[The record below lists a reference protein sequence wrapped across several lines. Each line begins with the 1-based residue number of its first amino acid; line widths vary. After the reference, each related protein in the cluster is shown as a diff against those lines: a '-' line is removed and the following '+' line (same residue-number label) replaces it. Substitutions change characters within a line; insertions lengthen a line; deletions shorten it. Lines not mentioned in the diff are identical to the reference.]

1 MVMLRLF
8 RAYCFYEKKKRKGK
22 KVKIKKKK
30 EERKEKTVC
39 FTFVGTAVDCSCQG
53 NKQ

>member
-1 MVMLRLF
+1 MKERQERKEV
-8 RAYCFYEKKKRKGK
+8 KTKKR
-22 KVKIKKKK
+22 KK
-30 EERKEKTVC
+30 EEREEKAVC

>member
-1 MVMLRLF
+1 MLRLF
-8 RAYCFYEKKKRKGK
+8 RVYCFYEKEKEKGK
-22 KVKIKKKK
+22 NGNKKKKKK
-30 EERKEKTVC
+30 EKPVC